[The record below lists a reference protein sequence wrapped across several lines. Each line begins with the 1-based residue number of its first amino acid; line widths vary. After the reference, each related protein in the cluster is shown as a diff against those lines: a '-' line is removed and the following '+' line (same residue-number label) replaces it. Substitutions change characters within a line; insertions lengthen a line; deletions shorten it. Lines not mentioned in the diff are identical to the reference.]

1 MAAKRSRL
9 LEQVNTLEAVRNA
22 WNYPVMDAIFQ
33 RRARRFP
40 LGAKMPGALSPFQ
53 STKEPVPLD
62 EIEEAMLVMAGTGIS
77 GTNLADL
84 PYNEKGGANFCGNTM
99 LQFVGRT
106 YASACGS
113 HGTEL
118 FYTND
123 EGTYMVQFRDKTP
136 DAVVEFESL
145 DDRQKII
152 EAFRANTVKI
162 SEGRLAVPMLPG
174 VTFPF
179 NWWNANQPGS
189 TLFMPI
195 SDTTWEYI
203 NVLMLRMDEPNS
215 YYFYDDI
222 NGNAEPLKEWA
233 DKGYLDRA
241 RPCPLSEMESGM
253 RMITSGTEQAFMLQ
267 NMYLVLQALG
277 LGGWIFSSS
286 FGLPVMQAMGFN
298 FHQPVKSLR
307 PTFGDAPPMP
317 VPVGLDGFFQAY
329 CPPYYPDMASA
340 CQAVFDAKWGRKGI
354 YKEEGGPVA
363 LKDRQSLD
371 KLVNRTPDWCLEATK
386 AFAQYLWETYDRFPV
401 TIDPM
406 EMNIWFQAHH
416 LETDFYDQYYQP
428 GAYHRAIKDHMA
440 VWHKTARVTGIPLS
454 ADASLAQGT
463 SRQVS

>member
-1 MAAKRSRL
+1 MAAKRSTL
-9 LEQVNTLEAVRNA
+9 LEPVNTIEAVKKA
-22 WNYPVMDAIFQ
+22 WNYPVFDAIFQ

-40 LGAKMPGALSPFQ
+40 LGATMPGDLAPFT

-84 PYNEKGGANFCGNTM
+84 PYDEKGGANFCGNTM
-99 LQFVGRT
+99 LQFVGRV

-136 DAVVEFESL
+136 DAMQEFQSL
-145 DDRQKII
+145 DDREKII
-152 EAFRANTVKI
+152 QSFRANTVKI
-162 SEGRLAVPMLPG
+162 SDGRLEVPMVPG
-174 VTFPF
+174 VTQPF
-179 NWWNANQPGS
+179 NWWNANQPGA

-195 SDTTWEYI
+195 SDVTWEYI
-203 NVLMLRMDEPNS
+203 NVLMLLMDEPNS
-215 YYFYDDI
+215 YYPYDDL

-233 DKGYLDRA
+233 DKGYLDRTRA
-241 RPCPLSEMESGM
+241 YPLSGLESAM
-253 RMITSGTEQAFMLQ
+253 RTITSGVEQAIMLQ
-267 NMYLVLQALG
+267 NMYLALQAMG

-286 FGLPVMQAMGFN
+286 VGPFILGAMGFR
-298 FHQPVKSLR
+298 FETSTVEGPIKPLIPAPVLSC
-307 PTFGDAPPMP
+307 
-317 VPVGLDGFFQAY
+317 VGLDGFFQAY
-329 CPPYYPDMASA
+329 CPPYYPDMGAA
-340 CQAVFDAKWGRKGI
+340 VQAIYDAKWGGRGI

-371 KLVNRTPDWCLEATK
+371 KLVSKTPDWCLEASK
-386 AFAQYLWETYDRFPV
+386 AFADYIWTTYGKFPA

-416 LETDFYDQYYQP
+416 LETEFYDRYYQP
-428 GAYHRAIKDHMA
+428 GAYHQTIKDHMA
-440 VWHKTARVTGIPLS
+440 VWHES
-454 ADASLAQGT
+454 H
-463 SRQVS
+463 

>member
-1 MAAKRSRL
+1 MAAKRSML
-9 LEQVNTLEAVRNA
+9 LEPVNTLEAVQKA
-22 WNYPVMDAIFQ
+22 WSYPLFDAIFQ

-40 LGAKMPGALSPFQ
+40 LGATMPGAVSPFQ

-62 EIEEAMLVMAGTGIS
+62 EIEEAMLVMSGTGIS

-84 PYNEKGGANFCGNTM
+84 PFNDQPGGSNFCGNTM
-99 LQFVGRT
+99 LQFVGRV

-136 DAVVEFESL
+136 DAVQEFQSL
-145 DDRQKII
+145 DDREKII
-152 EAFRANTVKI
+152 QSFRANTVKI
-162 SEGRLAVPMLPG
+162 GDGRLGIPMIPG
-174 VTFPF
+174 VTQPF
-179 NWWNANQPGS
+179 NWWNVNQPGS

-203 NVLMLRMDEPNS
+203 NVLMLLMDEPNS
-215 YYFYDDI
+215 FYPYDDL

-233 DKGYLDRA
+233 DKGYLDRGA
-241 RPCPLSEMESGM
+241 RAYPLSQLESGM
-253 RMITSGTEQAFMLQ
+253 RMITSGTEQAIMLQ
-267 NMYLVLQALG
+267 NMYLCLQAMG
-277 LGGWIFSSS
+277 LGGWIFTSSVAP
-286 FGLPVMQAMGFN
+286 FVMQLMGFN
-298 FHQPVKSLR
+298 FHVATKDGPIKPLIPGPRVS
-307 PTFGDAPPMP
+307 
-317 VPVGLDGFFQAY
+317 PVGIDGVFQSY

-340 CQAVFDAKWGRKGI
+340 VQAIFDAKWGKRGI

-371 KLVNRTPDWCLEATK
+371 KIVNKTPEWCTEATK
-386 AFAQYLWETYDRFPV
+386 AFCQYIWETYGRFPA

-416 LETDFYDQYYQP
+416 LETDFYDEFYQP
-428 GAYHRAIKDHMA
+428 GAYPQSVKDHMA
-440 VWHKTARVTGIPLS
+440 VWHES
-454 ADASLAQGT
+454 H
-463 SRQVS
+463 